1 MALRFCDSFDHY
13 VTADLNS
20 KYTTVTGAG
29 VISAGNGRNST
40 AGFRTSNHNNALTKT
55 IDAQATWIVG
65 FAMRINALPSST
77 QGALMT
83 LMDGAIVHVTLQINP
98 SGLLEVRRGTNAGTL
113 LATGSTVLAT
123 NTFYYIE
130 MKITISDAA
139 GAVVIHI
146 NSVAETLTF
155 VSGTATTQDTR
166 NAGNASANIIAFP
179 NGASSLSTNVDY
191 DDLYVCDST
200 GGTNNDFLGDVRVEA
215 LFPNGD
221 GNSSQLVG
229 SDGNSVNNSLL
240 VDETAPNSDTDYVES
255 STVSD
260 KDTYAYSNMTPTAGT
275 VAGVQVLPFA
285 KKTDAGAR
293 SIVSVARLSAT
304 EVDSAAKT
312 LNTTYGYLPDVRE
325 TKPGGGAWA
334 VSDVNSAEFGVKV
347 NA

>member
-13 VTADLNS
+13 VTADIPS
-20 KYTTVTGAG
+20 KYTSVSAGAS
-29 VISAGNGRNST
+29 ISAGNGRNST
-40 AGFRTSNHNNALTKT
+40 ASLRASNFNVTASKT
-55 IDAQATWIVG
+55 LDAQATWIVG
-65 FAMRINALPSST
+65 FAVKLSLIP
-77 QGALMT
+77 GAAAGIFT
-83 LMDGAIVHVTLQINP
+83 FVDGAITHVTICVNA
-98 SGLLEVRRGTNAGTL
+98 SGNLEVRRGSQVGTL
-113 LATGSTVLAT
+113 LGTGTIVLSTGQ
-123 NTFYYIE
+123 FYYVE
-130 MKITISDAA
+130 AKVTISDTV
-139 GAVVIHI
+139 GVAVVKVNGVTDI
-146 NSVAETLTF
+146 NLSA
-155 VSGTATTQDTR
+155 QDTR
-166 NAGNASANIIAFP
+166 NAGNATANIIAFP
-179 NGASSLSTNVDY
+179 NSAASSGVTIDF
-191 DDLYVCDST
+191 DDLYVCDGT
-200 GGTNNDFLGDVRVEA
+200 GGTNNDFLGDCRVEA

-275 VAGVQVLPFA
+275 VAGVQILPFA

-325 TKPGGGAWA
+325 TKPGGGAWS